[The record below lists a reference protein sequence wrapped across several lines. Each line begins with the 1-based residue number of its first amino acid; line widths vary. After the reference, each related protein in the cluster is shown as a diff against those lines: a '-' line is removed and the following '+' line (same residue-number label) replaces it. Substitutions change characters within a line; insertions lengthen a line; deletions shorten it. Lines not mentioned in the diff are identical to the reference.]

1 MMGIA
6 PIGRA
11 FFLGEEKNMWLY
23 LLAMIVGLS
32 VLVYSADVFI
42 DGASHLAK
50 KFHVPKVIIGMFII
64 GVGTSAPEM
73 VVSVLSAMEGSSGL
87 ALGNAYGS
95 NVVNITLVLGL
106 TAAISPLFI
115 QPTVI
120 KKDFIWLFAIT
131 ALALWQLWDKQ
142 LSRFEGFILLFVL
155 SVLLTQQFI
164 EARKSAKDS
173 AAALAEEE
181 LSQLQEIKIPLALA
195 KLTGGLIA
203 LIISSR
209 LIVWGAVELAQLW
222 GLSELIIGLTIVAI
236 GTSLPELVSSVM
248 AARRGEHEMALGNV
262 IGSNIFNTLAV
273 VGLASAI
280 SPFNIAP
287 EILHRDIFVMVALT
301 VLLFVLCLWALRN
314 GGRMDRSAGAILT
327 ASFIAYTLWLL
338 HDALT

>member
-6 PIGRA
+6 PIRA
-11 FFLGEEKNMWLY
+11 RFFLGEEKNMWLY

-106 TAAISPLFI
+106 TTVISPLFI
-115 QPTVI
+115 QPTVV

-142 LSRFEGFILLFVL
+142 LNRFEGFILLFVL
-155 SVLLTQQFI
+155 FVLLTQQFI
-164 EARKSAKDS
+164 KARKSAKDS

-287 EILHRDIFVMVALT
+287 EILRRDIFVMVALT

>member
-6 PIGRA
+6 PIRA
-11 FFLGEEKNMWLY
+11 RFFLGEEKNMWLY
-23 LLAMIVGLS
+23 LLVMIVGLS

-106 TAAISPLFI
+106 TAVISPLLI
-115 QPTVI
+115 QPTVV

-155 SVLLTQQFI
+155 FVLLTQQFI

-314 GGRMDRSAGAILT
+314 GGRMGRSAGAILT